1 MSTTL
6 LWIINRLNTATLI
19 DKTMS
24 SVTTNLFIKVVFKRL
39 FQTTLACSYLF
50 KTWFVHLKHNSLTQ
64 QKFQLY
70 VPFSFYVK
78 MSHCMAAPF
87 GTLSYIYIYI
97 YSISNAYPL
106 RRWWPS
112 WHWDLKIKQSM
123 SKLQPANEK
132 KRKTKNFTNTQKTN
146 AQSTHIQFQRVKCD
160 TDTSDRLSV
169 SLFSFNI
176 LSCDIE
182 KCVKGD
188 PRFSLL
194 TV

>member
-1 MSTTL
+1 MLWWNRTIPSSGSTIYKGDFFNSIASPFNFIYFYSTTST
-6 LWIINRLNTATLI
+6 RQCLNL
-19 DKTMS
+19 
-24 SVTTNLFIKVVFKRL
+24 
-39 FQTTLACSYLF
+39 
-50 KTWFVHLKHNSLTQ
+50 
-64 QKFQLY
+64 
-70 VPFSFYVK
+70 
-78 MSHCMAAPF
+78 
-87 GTLSYIYIYI
+87 YIYI

-123 SKLQPANEK
+123 SKLKPANEK

-146 AQSTHIQFQRVKCD
+146 TQSTHIQFQRVKCD
-160 TDTSDRLSV
+160 TDRLSV
-169 SLFSFNI
+169 SLFSFI

-188 PRFSLL
+188 PRFPLL